1 MTTPAEMAQ
10 WVDFVFSGLGE
21 GEDVARLVTFTGQ
34 ALDVNSGSWM
44 G

>member
-1 MTTPAEMAQ
+1 
-10 WVDFVFSGLGE
+10 LGE
-21 GEDVARLVTFTGQ
+21 GAAEARLETFTGQ